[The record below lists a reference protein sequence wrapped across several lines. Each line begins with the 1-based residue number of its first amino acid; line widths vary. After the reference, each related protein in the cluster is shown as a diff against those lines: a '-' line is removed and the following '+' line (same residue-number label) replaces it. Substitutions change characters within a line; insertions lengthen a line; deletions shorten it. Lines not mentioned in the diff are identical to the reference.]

1 MKGLFAKLKD
11 ALVKPAAP
19 VPAVQ
24 ADASPQEGMLIN
36 AYCTC
41 AEVPAL
47 QFAHTMVARR
57 DLSDPELAPHL
68 EGFIGY
74 VLGRG
79 NGEMSRNRYH
89 VMRHIQRVR
98 QQLSLVVE
106 DAQLDAFA
114 DWAVQANAIL
124 FLRDGGIRDP
134 HGETLLSANGE
145 EGDGRVAV
153 PYPPQAWER
162 KARTEAF
169 LSARQMPPPAHL
181 PPLISEPELRL
192 RTPQDIAGRAFALL
206 GVAVQAE
213 SIAAGDP
220 LPVETLFGRLPSART
235 HLTPKEQAFLSQKA
249 PSESEVAQFGWRYE
263 CVFLLEWVMGLV
275 DELPFPA
282 AICDVPLTTRL
293 LLDAHDEQALMRAMR
308 VRPDSEILDALD
320 LHYRLHWLTRQ
331 AELKQQ
337 AVPVGLDAGVIL
349 ERHHVL
355 NWLVRFENK
364 EWDEVDT
371 PT

>member
-19 VPAVQ
+19 VEQP
-24 ADASPQEGMLIN
+24 DANPQEGMLVN

-41 AEVPAL
+41 AEVPEL

-57 DLSDPELAPHL
+57 DLSDPELATHL
-68 EGFIGY
+68 EGFVGY
-74 VLGRG
+74 VLSRG
-79 NGEMSRNRYH
+79 NGEMTRNRYH
-89 VMRHIQRVR
+89 VMRHIQRV
-98 QQLSLVVE
+98 QQHLSLVVE

-124 FLRDGGIRDP
+124 FMRDGGIRDP
-134 HGETLLSANGE
+134 HGVVLLSAGGE
-145 EGDGRVAV
+145 EGDGRAAI

-162 KARTEAF
+162 KARTEAL
-169 LSARQMPPPAHL
+169 LSDKQMPPPQHL

-192 RTPQDIAGRAFALL
+192 RTTQEIAGRAFALL
-206 GVAVQAE
+206 AMAVRAE
-213 SIAAGDP
+213 SVAAKDP
-220 LPVETLFGRLPSART
+220 LSAESLFESLPSARA
-235 HLTPKEQAFLSQKA
+235 HLTPKEQAFLLQEA
-249 PSESEVAQFGWRYE
+249 PSESEVAQFAWRYE
-263 CVFLLEWVMGLV
+263 CVFLLEWAMGLV
-275 DELPFPA
+275 DELPFPS

-293 LLDAHDEQALMRAMR
+293 LLDAHDEQGLMRAMR
-308 VRPDSEILDALD
+308 MRTDSEILDALD

-331 AELKQQ
+331 AELKEQ
-337 AVPVGLDAGVIL
+337 AVPAGLDAGVIL
-349 ERHHVL
+349 ERHRVL

>member
-19 VPAVQ
+19 APVAQ
-24 ADASPQEGMLIN
+24 ADARPEEGMLIN

-41 AEVPAL
+41 ADVPAL
-47 QFAHTMVARR
+47 QFAHTMAARR

-74 VLGRG
+74 VLSRG

-89 VMRHIQRVR
+89 VKRHIQRVR
-98 QQLSLVVE
+98 QHLSLVVE

-134 HGETLLSANGE
+134 RGVILLSAGGE
-145 EGDGRVAV
+145 EGDGRAAL

-162 KARTEAF
+162 KARTDAF
-169 LSARQMPPPAHL
+169 LSEKQMPPPQHL

-192 RTPQDIAGRAFALL
+192 RTPQEIAGRAFALL
-206 GVAVQAE
+206 AVAIQAE
-213 SIAAGDP
+213 SVAVKDP
-220 LPVETLFGRLPSART
+220 LPVESLFESLPSARA
-235 HLTPKEQAFLSQKA
+235 HLTPKEQAFLLQEA

-282 AICDVPLTTRL
+282 AVCDVPLTSRI
-293 LLDAHDEQALMRAMR
+293 LLDAHDEQGLMRAMR
-308 VRPDSEILDALD
+308 MRPDSEILDVLD

-331 AELKQQ
+331 AQVKEQ
-337 AVPVGLDAGVIL
+337 AVPEGLDAGVIL
-349 ERHHVL
+349 ERHHAL

-364 EWDEVDT
+364 EWDEVDS